1 MQELLDIFEIAT
13 PGLSKGALARS
24 PNGKLAS
31 FLHVLCNLL
40 QIKEPVA
47 KKIIKKD
54 DEACG
59 RLVPIKLIGLR
70 KTHPMGDASMIAAAL
85 VAIKSSRVAN
95 VIKILPARFFEIA
108 TGCLENPKSCLEKSA
123 SESLWE
129 EFTNPFNDIHGSEIP
144 AKKVADFSVKTI
156 SEDIMEKIKKKRK
169 EDVKEFCECICEAVP
184 QLIGVAEYNRY
195 AGCGRKQATQLLK
208 TPYVKLEKNGFNYYL
223 ADQNAYTGD
232 MTDNEKKLWKEAF
245 EVAWKKV
252 KKFKKTIIG
261 LSLRDSV
268 AETLPPR
275 AKILVARFYFIVN
288 MWWKD
293 IEIGK
298 RRLWLTV
305 SDARNSFGTY
315 LDTGSH
321 EMRSQMIKKIPT
333 KEFFPGCL
341 FGNNKIAE
349 DFPRLYLKTMCPG
362 FVQSSITYAYEKFL
376 AAAIK
381 RMITSPSIME
391 KTKSRVNV
399 IEDAVS
405 LATPELFARLADTRD
420 LVETTL
426 KNPDTYQKA
435 AEQLGQLD
443 EEQEKAINFSGNFQI
458 ICGGPGSGKT
468 LVLIRLAQR
477 YAEKYPPIKLQTDKV
492 LPRIQIVAPT
502 HKALQVIKTRFSKEK
517 VPHDVVE
524 FNTCARVAMPGSQC
538 KAKVLI
544 VDECGMVGTKL
555 LYSVLLNVNPKIVC
569 LFGDPN
575 QLPPIDI
582 GNPFGSLLQAATV
595 PRVKLL
601 RNYRQ
606 EGRGIHHVVK
616 GVLEGEWRGGNA
628 DVAVN
633 PKSILRMGYNELRRY
648 MNPLP
653 KMLVSPTN
661 RVVDFLN
668 NAIYTLNYKSPL
680 RSGSRVLIVDP
691 ISPDNRL
698 GTITTLYG
706 HGPDS
711 DALVFLD
718 GTNAQEKF
726 PQCMLRP
733 LPYAIG
739 QKLSLAKMH
748 TGMRLRFIQKYG
760 KGADIIQPNTLAT
773 CMETPGEL
781 RFPME
786 RKPKCAQCARGVECD
801 KHPDEIKIKI
811 DGELCERPVR
821 LDCLALGWAYTV
833 HKSQGSEEDDVMFVV
848 AERDESW
855 CDRSLVYVAL
865 SRAKKS
871 LRINGSDSQL
881 RQMVARPPQ
890 KPCDLIALRV
900 L

>member
-1 MQELLDIFEIAT
+1 
-13 PGLSKGALARS
+13 
-24 PNGKLAS
+24 
-31 FLHVLCNLL
+31 
-40 QIKEPVA
+40 
-47 KKIIKKD
+47 
-54 DEACG
+54 
-59 RLVPIKLIGLR
+59 
-70 KTHPMGDASMIAAAL
+70 
-85 VAIKSSRVAN
+85 
-95 VIKILPARFFEIA
+95 
-108 TGCLENPKSCLEKSA
+108 
-123 SESLWE
+123 
-129 EFTNPFNDIHGSEIP
+129 
-144 AKKVADFSVKTI
+144 
-156 SEDIMEKIKKKRK
+156 
-169 EDVKEFCECICEAVP
+169 
-184 QLIGVAEYNRY
+184 
-195 AGCGRKQATQLLK
+195 
-208 TPYVKLEKNGFNYYL
+208 
-223 ADQNAYTGD
+223 
-232 MTDNEKKLWKEAF
+232 
-245 EVAWKKV
+245 
-252 KKFKKTIIG
+252 
-261 LSLRDSV
+261 
-268 AETLPPR
+268 
-275 AKILVARFYFIVN
+275 
-288 MWWKD
+288 
-293 IEIGK
+293 
-298 RRLWLTV
+298 
-305 SDARNSFGTY
+305 
-315 LDTGSH
+315 
-321 EMRSQMIKKIPT
+321 
-333 KEFFPGCL
+333 
-341 FGNNKIAE
+341 
-349 DFPRLYLKTMCPG
+349 MCPG

-381 RMITSPSIME
+381 RMIALPSTIEKKME
-391 KTKSRVNV
+391 KTKSRVH
-399 IEDAVS
+399 
-405 LATPELFARLADTRD
+405 PELFARLADTRD
-420 LVETTL
+420 SVATTL
-426 KNPDTYQKA
+426 QITEKLPDAFQKA

-524 FNTCARVAMPGSQC
+524 FNTCASVAMPGSQR

-582 GNPFGSLLQAATV
+582 GNPFGSLIQAATV

-680 RSGSRVLIVDP
+680 RSGNRVLIVDP

-706 HGPDS
+706 PDS
-711 DALVFLD
+711 DALVSLD
-718 GTNAQEKF
+718 GTNAPEKF
-726 PQCMLRP
+726 PQCMLRA
-733 LPYAIG
+733 LPYAVG

-748 TGMRLRFIQKYG
+748 TGMRLRFIQKCG
-760 KGADIIQPNTLAT
+760 DDADIIQPNTLAT

-781 RFPME
+781 RFPVEGKPKCAQCAECVECAGELRFPME
-786 RKPKCAQCARGVECD
+786 RKPKCAQCARCVKCA
-801 KHPDEIKIKI
+801 KHDEIKIKI

>member
-13 PGLSKGALARS
+13 PGFKKGALARS
-24 PNGKLAS
+24 YNGKLAS
-31 FLHVLCNLL
+31 FLHVLCHLL
-40 QIKEPVA
+40 QIKEA
-47 KKIIKKD
+47 AAKIIIKRD

-85 VAIKSSRVAN
+85 VAIKSSRVAC
-95 VIKILPARFFEIA
+95 VVEKLPARFFEMA
-108 TGCLENPKSCLEKSA
+108 AGCLENPKSCLENSA

-129 EFTNPFNDIHGSEIP
+129 EFTKPFNDVHGSEIAP
-144 AKKVADFSVKTI
+144 EKVADFSVKTI
-156 SEDIMEKIKKKRK
+156 SEDILEKFAKKRK
-169 EDVKEFCECICEAVP
+169 EDAREFCECICEAIP
-184 QLIGVAEYNRY
+184 QSIGQAEYNRFV
-195 AGCGRKQATQLLK
+195 GFGRKQATQLLK
-208 TPYVKLEKNGFNYYL
+208 TPYVKLKKNDYNYYL
-223 ADQNAYTGD
+223 ADQNGYTGD
-232 MTDNEKKLWKEAF
+232 MTENEKIVWKKAF
-245 EVAWKKV
+245 EIAWKKV
-252 KKFKKTIIG
+252 KKSKKTIIG
-261 LSLRDSV
+261 LSLRDTI
-268 AETLPPR
+268 AESLPPR
-275 AKILVARFYFIVN
+275 AKILVARFYFIVD

-293 IEIGK
+293 IEVGK

-305 SDARNSFGTY
+305 SDARISFGTF

-321 EMRSQMIKKIPT
+321 EMRSRMIKKIPS

-381 RMITSPSIME
+381 RMISSPSTIEKKME
-391 KTKSRVNV
+391 KTKSRVH
-399 IEDAVS
+399 
-405 LATPELFARLADTRD
+405 PELFARLADTRD
-420 LVETTL
+420 SVAKTL
-426 KNPDTYQKA
+426 ENPDTYQKA

-477 YAEKYPPIKLQTDKV
+477 FAEKYPPIKLLPDKV

-524 FNTCARVAMPGSQC
+524 FNTCARVAMPGFQC

-628 DVAVN
+628 EVALN

-680 RSGSRVLIVDP
+680 RNGNRVLIVDP
-691 ISPDNRL
+691 FSPDYRI
-698 GTITTLYG
+698 GTITSL

-711 DALVFLD
+711 DALVSLD
-718 GTNAQEKF
+718 GTNAPENF
-726 PQCMLRP
+726 PQCMLRA
-733 LPYAIG
+733 LPYAVG

-748 TGMRLRFIQKYG
+748 TGMRLRFIQKCG
-760 KGADIIQPNTLAT
+760 DDADIIQPNTLAT

-786 RKPKCAQCARGVECD
+786 RKPKCAQCARGVECA
-801 KHPDEIKIKI
+801 KHDEIKIKI

-890 KPCDLIALRV
+890 KPCDLIAVRV